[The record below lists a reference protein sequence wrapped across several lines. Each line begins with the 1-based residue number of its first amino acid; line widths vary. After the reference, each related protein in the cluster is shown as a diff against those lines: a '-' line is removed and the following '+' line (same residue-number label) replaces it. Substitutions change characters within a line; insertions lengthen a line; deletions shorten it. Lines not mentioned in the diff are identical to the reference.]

1 LVIDPNT
8 GKINRNAPLSMAELI
23 LYMVTGRIN
32 PEEFEGNQG
41 LIADLLALSVH
52 TTFATKADKKHPYLA
67 SKQFYFDDEKN

>member
-1 LVIDPNT
+1 
-8 GKINRNAPLSMAELI
+8 MAELI

-52 TTFATKADKKHPYLA
+52 TTFATKADKSILIQLL
-67 SKQFYFDDEKN
+67 SSSISTMRRISLC